1 MSRNREQK
9 KAEKAKTGPTRLDN
23 VLIALKHDKVA
34 IVSLTMLAI
43 ILILSLIAPLLPMDP
58 NATNIA
64 HMLQGPS
71 AEHWFGTDE
80 VGRDYLARVIYG
92 GRVSL
97 LVGFLAMLTSV
108 VIGVV
113 VGTLAGYCGGIIDM
127 VLMRI
132 VDIMSSI
139 PWMILV
145 TVISIFLRPGL
156 RSIII
161 VIGFFTWM
169 EIARLVRAETLSIKE
184 REFVMYARFAGV
196 PIWKIIAKHVIP
208 SVFPTIII
216 AATSGIANAIMTESS
231 LSFLGIGIQQ
241 PMSSWGSLLQSAQGT
256 MQNAFYMAV
265 IPGLLIVITIFA
277 FNKLGNLLRIFV
289 EPRVMAGEKE

>member
-1 MSRNREQK
+1 M
-9 KAEKAKTGPTRLDN
+9 DH
-23 VLIALKHDKVA
+23 VLTALKHDKVA
-34 IVSLTMLAI
+34 IVSLTLLAFI
-43 ILILSLIAPLLPMDP
+43 IILSLIAPLLPMDP
-58 NATNIA
+58 NATNVS
-64 HMLQGPS
+64 HMLQRPS
-71 AEHWFGTDE
+71 AGHWFGTDE

-97 LVGFLAMLTSV
+97 MVGFLAMLTSV
-108 VIGVV
+108 TIGVV
-113 VGTLAGYCGGIIDM
+113 VGTLAGYCGGIVDM
-127 VLMRI
+127 ILMRI

-139 PWMILV
+139 PWMVLV

-184 REFVMYARFAGV
+184 REFVLYAQFAGV
-196 PIWKIIAKHVIP
+196 PIWRIIAKHVIP

-216 AATSGIANAIMTESS
+216 AATTSIASAIMTESS

-289 EPRVMAGEKE
+289 EPRVMSGEKE

>member
-1 MSRNREQK
+1 MWN
-9 KAEKAKTGPTRLDN
+9 
-23 VLIALKHDKVA
+23 ALKHDKVA
-34 IVSLTMLAI
+34 IVSLFLLSAI
-43 ILILSLIAPLLPMDP
+43 ILLSLIAPLLPMDP
-58 NATNIA
+58 NATNISQ
-64 HMLQGPS
+64 MLQGPS

-108 VIGVV
+108 TIGVV
-113 VGTLAGYCGGIIDM
+113 VGTVAGYCGGIVDM
-127 VLMRI
+127 LLMRI

-169 EIARLVRAETLSIKE
+169 EVARLVRAETLSIKE
-184 REFVMYARFAGV
+184 REFVMYAQFAGV
-196 PIWKIIAKHVIP
+196 PIWRIIAKHVIP

-241 PMSSWGSLLQSAQGT
+241 PMSSWGSLLQSAQAT

-289 EPRVMAGEKE
+289 EPRVMSGEKE